1 MITIFTIPKPFTDPH
16 INIIQTNAI
25 KSWVKLGVDVVL
37 VGDDDGVDERAREFG
52 VKHIPNVLC
61 NEFGTPLLN
70 SALSLVRK
78 KFNNEYLVYVN
89 ADIILLKNF
98 LDIFKYLNNLDQFL
112 VVGQR
117 YMLEI
122 KNELEFNDDWEEE
135 IKKDLQKNGFLNQ
148 ARSALDYF
156 VFRNKS
162 FKNMPAF
169 AVGRV
174 CWDNWMIYE
183 SRRRQIHTIEV
194 RDIITPIHQKHDT
207 VAGINDSKNRAVN
220 PEAQNNLKLAGGAKH
235 IFNLDDTSHILD
247 KDGLREKKTSWKQLE
262 KYIQETPEILKYKNF
277 WVIFSFGY
285 RIFKFVVKKYY
296 IKCGNKIF
304 AGWSKELIE
313 EGKYF
318 YAFSHIPVHKLNLP
332 PQTFIIGIIRNPIE
346 RVLSHYKMLLHF
358 KEKKINH
365 ECMKVEGGWLGDSF
379 SDFLDRVPR
388 KDLLNQLYMF
398 SENFNIDEAIINIK
412 KCSHVFFTENYNEG
426 IKKLSGKLKLDLK
439 PFNERRAHNYFK
451 PKKEDLIKLEK
462 LLEPEIIF
470 YNQVKEIFN

>member
-16 INIIQTNAI
+16 INIIQT
-25 KSWVKLGVDVVL
+25 K
-37 VGDDDGVDERAREFG
+37 
-52 VKHIPNVLC
+52 
-61 NEFGTPLLN
+61 
-70 SALSLVRK
+70 
-78 KFNNEYLVYVN
+78 
-89 ADIILLKNF
+89 
-98 LDIFKYLNNLDQFL
+98 
-112 VVGQR
+112 
-117 YMLEI
+117 EI

-262 KYIQETPEILKYKNF
+262 KYLPRRFLCCPDYEIAKKFKRIYFCHIRKVGGTSLNH
-277 WVIFSFGY
+277 SFLALCGDN
-285 RIFKFVVKKYY
+285 KKIYSRLVNSKKHY

-439 PFNERRAHNYFK
+439 PFNERRAQNYFK

>member
-117 YMLEI
+117 YML
-122 KNELEFNDDWEEE
+122 E

-285 RIFKFVVKKYY
+285 RIFKFVVKKFLCCPDYEIAKKFKRIYFCHIRKVGGTSLNHSFLALCGDNKKIYSRLVNSKKHY

-379 SDFLDRVPR
+379 FP
-388 KDLLNQLYMF
+388 
-398 SENFNIDEAIINIK
+398 
-412 KCSHVFFTENYNEG
+412 
-426 IKKLSGKLKLDLK
+426 
-439 PFNERRAHNYFK
+439 
-451 PKKEDLIKLEK
+451 
-462 LLEPEIIF
+462 
-470 YNQVKEIFN
+470 

>member
-156 VFRNKS
+156 VFRNK
-162 FKNMPAF
+162 
-169 AVGRV
+169 
-174 CWDNWMIYE
+174 
-183 SRRRQIHTIEV
+183 T
-194 RDIITPIHQKHDT
+194 
-207 VAGINDSKNRAVN
+207 
-220 PEAQNNLKLAGGAKH
+220 
-235 IFNLDDTSHILD
+235 
-247 KDGLREKKTSWKQLE
+247 
-262 KYIQETPEILKYKNF
+262 F

-285 RIFKFVVKKYY
+285 RIFKFVVKKFLPRRFLCCPDYEIAKKFKRIYFCHIRKVGGTSLNHSFLALCGDNKKIYSRLVNSKKHY

-412 KCSHVFFTENYNEG
+412 KCSHVF
-426 IKKLSGKLKLDLK
+426 
-439 PFNERRAHNYFK
+439 
-451 PKKEDLIKLEK
+451 
-462 LLEPEIIF
+462 
-470 YNQVKEIFN
+470 